1 MTLLLNRY
9 LLLYLFLL
17 GFTVLLSG
25 CLFKVGDTD
34 SVKEASELAID
45 CKNKEALA
53 DDERASQGGGLSASI
68 ADLLRVAILR
78 DVNRTEEAEAAMAE
92 RSERWQV
99 DAKDVAEAEKS
110 VAKTVEGIRA
120 ERQKRT
126 GHLTCD

>member
-1 MTLLLNRY
+1 MKPLLNRY
-9 LLLYLFLL
+9 HILYLFLL

-45 CKNKEALA
+45 CKTEEALA
-53 DDERASQGGGLSASI
+53 AVAHASQGGGLSASI

-110 VAKTVEGIRA
+110 VAKTVE
-120 ERQKRT
+120 
-126 GHLTCD
+126 